1 MHIVKSAKGG
11 HNVTWRL
18 PDEVIEMLTG
28 VVGDPVPEV
37 AAEPVEE
44 PELRRILD
52 AGNLPYGMEETD
64 VLRNAPAQDVPGVPD
79 EMDAELQAMLGAI
92 DQDAPEEGG
101 EGHEQA

>member
-1 MHIVKSAKGG
+1 
-11 HNVTWRL
+11 
-18 PDEVIEMLTG
+18 

-44 PELRRILD
+44 PALKHMLD

-64 VLRNAPAQDVPGVPD
+64 LIRNAPAEDVPGALD
-79 EMDAELQAMLGAI
+79 ERDAELAAMLGAI